1 MAHHYH
7 DFFMTYDRP
16 FKEEKAQQVSGSVE
30 QEIPESKEENKEA
43 KCSDT
48 GK

>member
-16 FKEEKAQQVSGSVE
+16 LKKDDTQPVSGSVE
-30 QEIPESKEENKEA
+30 QITENKEENKET
-43 KCSDT
+43 KCSNT
-48 GK
+48 EK

>member
-1 MAHHYH
+1 LAHHYH

-16 FKEEKAQQVSGSVE
+16 LKEEKVQQASGSVE
-30 QEIPESKEENKEA
+30 QEKPESKEEYKET

-48 GK
+48 EK